1 MSDHDKIYS
10 TKFQDKIERST
21 VLMFV
26 LTAIAVAIGG
36 IVEIVPLFYLPNTA
50 MCSSAL
56 AGNDP
61 TCNKTEHKDAK
72 GNVISMDKIIWNPA
86 TSAHKK
92 LGYGQPGDG
101 EWQPGDGVRPYKP
114 LELAG
119 RNVYIREGCYTCH
132 SQMIRP
138 FRDEKDRYGHYSIAE
153 ESMYDHT
160 YQWGSK
166 RTGPDL
172 ARVGGKYSDE
182 WHLRH
187 LRYPREVVQ
196 ESVMPNY
203 FWLENKPVD
212 VEETVQTMKVLTIMP
227 FNPIPKTIYSDE
239 YIAGAAEQ
247 LKGKTDMDAL
257 VAYLQG
263 LGNHIR
269 FEEGVNYRD

>member
-26 LTAIAVAIGG
+26 MTAIAVAIGG

-50 MCSSAL
+50 MCGSAL
-56 AGNDP
+56 AGSDA
-61 TCNKTEHKDAK
+61 TCNNTQHKDAS
-72 GNVISMDKIIWNPA
+72 GNAISMDKIIWNPA
-86 TSAHKK
+86 TSAHKT
-92 LGYGQPGDG
+92 LE

-119 RNVYIREGCYTCH
+119 RTVFIREGCYLCH

-153 ESMYDHT
+153 ESMYDHP

-182 WHLRH
+182 WHRRH
-187 LRYPREVVQ
+187 LKYPRNVVP

-203 FWLENKPVD
+203 YWLEQMPVD
-212 VEETVQTMKVLTIMP
+212 AAGTVQTMKTMTIMP
-227 FNPIPKTIYSDE
+227 FNPVPNTIYTDA
-239 YIAGAAEQ
+239 YIDGAAAQ
-247 LKGKTDMDAL
+247 LEGKTDMDAL
-257 VAYLQG
+257 IAYLQG
-263 LGNHIR
+263 LGNHVK

>member
-1 MSDHDKIYS
+1 MSDHGKIYS
-10 TKFQDKIERST
+10 TKFQDSIERST

-26 LTAIAVAIGG
+26 VTAIAVAIGG

-56 AGNDP
+56 AGADA
-61 TCNKTEHKDAK
+61 TCNNTQHKDGS

-86 TSAHKK
+86 TSAHKT
-92 LGYGQPGDG
+92 LD

-119 RNVYIREGCYTCH
+119 RNVFIREGCYTCH
-132 SQMIRP
+132 SQHIRP

-172 ARVGGKYSDE
+172 ARLAGKYSDE

-187 LRYPREVVQ
+187 LSYPRQVVP

-203 FWLENKPVD
+203 HWLSGKAVD
-212 VEETVQTMKVLTIMP
+212 VAETVQTMKVLTIMP
-227 FNPIPKTIYSDE
+227 FNPIPKTIYTDA
-239 YIAGAAEQ
+239 YIDGAAAQ
-247 LKGKTDMDAL
+247 LEGKTDMDAL
-257 VAYLQG
+257 IAYLQS
-263 LGNHIR
+263 LGNHVK

>member
-26 LTAIAVAIGG
+26 VTAIAVAIGG
-36 IVEIVPLFYLPNTA
+36 IVEIVPLFYLPNTGMSGGDGTFNGTA
-50 MCSSAL
+50 
-56 AGNDP
+56 
-61 TCNKTEHKDAK
+61 HKDK
-72 GNVISMDKIIWNPA
+72 EGNVVSMDKIVWNPT
-86 TSAHKK
+86 TSAHKT
-92 LGYGQPGDG
+92 LED
-101 EWQPGDGVRPYKP
+101 WQPGDGVRPYKP

-119 RNVYIREGCYTCH
+119 RNIYIREGCFLCH
-132 SQMIRP
+132 SQQIRP

-182 WHLRH
+182 WHRRH
-187 LRYPREVVQ
+187 LSYPREVVP

-203 FWLENKPVD
+203 FWLAKSNVD
-212 VEETVQTMKVLTIMP
+212 VAETVQTMKVLTIMP
-227 FNPIPKTIYSDE
+227 FNPIPKTIYTDA
-239 YIAGAAEQ
+239 YIDGAAAQ
-247 LKGKTDMDAL
+247 LEGKTELDAL
-257 VAYLQG
+257 IALPAG
-263 LGNHIR
+263 LG
-269 FEEGVNYRD
+269 

>member
-21 VLMFV
+21 LLMFV
-26 LTAIAVAIGG
+26 LSAFAVAIGG
-36 IVEIVPLFYLPNTA
+36 IVEIVPLFYLPNTGMA
-50 MCSSAL
+50 SAD
-56 AGNDP
+56 GTFNN
-61 TCNKTEHKDAK
+61 TQHKDK
-72 GNVISMDKIIWNPA
+72 NGNVIPMDKIVWNPA
-86 TSAHKK
+86 TSAHKT
-92 LGYGQPGDG
+92 LD

-119 RNVYIREGCYTCH
+119 RNVYIREGCFLCH

-172 ARVGGKYSDE
+172 ARLGGKYSDE
-182 WHLRH
+182 WHRRH
-187 LRYPREVVQ
+187 LKYPREVVP

-203 FWLENKPVD
+203 FWLESKPVN
-212 VEETVQTMKVLTIMP
+212 VEETVKTMEVLTAMP
-227 FNPIPKTIYSDE
+227 FNPVPKTIYTDA
-239 YIAGAAEQ
+239 YIAGAAAQ
-247 LKGKTDMDAL
+247 LEGKTDMDAL
-257 VAYLQG
+257 IAYLQG
-263 LGNHIR
+263 LGNHVK

>member
-21 VLMFV
+21 ILMFV
-26 LTAIAVAIGG
+26 VTAIVVAVGG
-36 IVEIVPLFYLPNTA
+36 IVEIIPLFYLPNTA
-50 MCSSAL
+50 MTS
-56 AGNDP
+56 GDGTFNN
-61 TCNKTEHKDAK
+61 TKHKDK
-72 GNVISMDKIIWNPA
+72 RGNVIPMDKIVWNPA
-86 TSAHKK
+86 TSEHKT
-92 LGYGQPGDG
+92 LED
-101 EWQPGDGVRPYKP
+101 WQPGDGVRPYKP

-119 RNVYIREGCYTCH
+119 RSVYIREGCFLCH

-160 YQWGSK
+160 FQWGSK

-182 WHLRH
+182 WHRRH
-187 LRYPREVVQ
+187 LRYPREVVP

-203 FWLENKPVD
+203 FFLEKNPVNA
-212 VEETVQTMKVLTIMP
+212 EETMQTMKVMTKMP
-227 FNPIPKTIYSDE
+227 FNPVPRTIYSDA
-239 YIAGAAEQ
+239 YIAGASEQ
-247 LKGKTDMDAL
+247 LKGKTELDAL

-263 LGNHIR
+263 LGNHVR

>member
-10 TKFQDKIERST
+10 TKFQDKIERNT
-21 VLMFV
+21 LLMFV
-26 LTAIAVAIGG
+26 LTAIAVSVGG

-50 MCSSAL
+50 MSGGDGTFNGTS
-56 AGNDP
+56 
-61 TCNKTEHKDAK
+61 HKDLQ
-72 GNVISMDKIIWNPA
+72 GNAIHMDKIVWNPA
-86 TSAHKK
+86 TSAHKT
-92 LGYGQPGDG
+92 LD
-101 EWQPGDGVRPYKP
+101 EWVPGDGVRPYKA

-119 RNVYIREGCYTCH
+119 RSVYIREGCFLCH

-166 RTGPDL
+166 RTGPDI

-182 WHLRH
+182 WHRKH
-187 LRYPREVVQ
+187 LKYPRDVVP

-203 FWLENKPVD
+203 FFLDKAAVNVD
-212 VEETVQTMKVLTIMP
+212 TAIKTMNVMTKMP
-227 FNPIPKTIYSDE
+227 FNPVPRTIYTDAYLES
-239 YIAGAAEQ
+239 AKAE
-247 LKGKTDMDAL
+247 LENKTEMDA
-257 VAYLQG
+257 VIAYLQS
-263 LGNHIR
+263 LGNHVK